1 MNTEEPDKRLP
12 SLAPGPSGPVK
23 HPSVPLTKPRKNSTA
38 CLPCKQAKRKCT
50 GRPSPCKACQ
60 NTDAECI
67 FDETLDLRRK
77 VAARRTL
84 GELEH
89 YRSLLYSLVE
99 SLRST
104 DEGRIHHILET
115 IRDSSSLDPIAVAID
130 APNIDGNDTTADEL
144 KSKTGGNETTV
155 QLERVSDDAH
165 SRITLEKLCDIPLF
179 QVSAKPWTTVT
190 NDDHLVSHLISLY
203 FTWDHPLL
211 QIVDQ
216 GIFLDHMRKNDT
228 GSSFCSPLLVNSILA
243 VASPYSDFPEV
254 FSIPGDA
261 TTKGQHFLAEAERL
275 WRVEEGHISLTN
287 IQAVCLMSYAFHCQ
301 GKRQASW
308 MMLRQAVQL
317 AQDFGMFEA
326 PRTQHHEW
334 KKMNAQMQYVASITS
349 HSIFILNSQ
358 MALICRRAANLQR
371 PRFMLVLDNH
381 LDDIAWAP
389 YPHSNKMEYGR
400 KTALL
405 RYVMAALE
413 SLTAIVVE
421 IQDLLLSKALFLN
434 IDEAWVV
441 VGPLYTRLDQ
451 WPESLP
457 AILRLDEEPMP
468 HTLLV
473 HIRYYHA
480 IISLSDLL
488 LDRGDIECAPNSS
501 LTRQMGL
508 IQVRSAKQIARCF
521 RMHRELYGLR
531 QFSGQV
537 LEPTCSSASVL
548 MAALGD
554 DEIEGAFVEVCRCLV
569 AFSKR
574 FSTAKAMVHE
584 IEFTARRSGIH
595 LPPEAV
601 AVLDH
606 RELASS
612 QWF

>member
-1 MNTEEPDKRLP
+1 MRAIATYL
-12 SLAPGPSGPVK
+12 
-23 HPSVPLTKPRKNSTA
+23 
-38 CLPCKQAKRKCT
+38 CT

-89 YRSLLYSLVE
+89 YRSLLYSLVD

-104 DEGRIHHILET
+104 DEDRIHHILET

-130 APNIDGNDTTADEL
+130 APNIDGHDTSADES
-144 KSKTGGNETTV
+144 KSKTGGDDTTV
-155 QLERVSDDAH
+155 KPERLSGDAH

-179 QVSAKPWTTVT
+179 QVSAKPWVTVT

-216 GIFLDHMRKNDT
+216 SIFLDHMRRNDT

-243 VASPYSDFPEV
+243 VAS
-254 FSIPGDA
+254 
-261 TTKGQHFLAEAERL
+261 
-275 WRVEEGHISLTN
+275 
-287 IQAVCLMSYAFHCQ
+287 AVCLMSYAYVLFKFHCQ

-334 KKMNAQMQYVASITS
+334 KKMNAQMQYVASVTA

-389 YPHSNKMEYGR
+389 YPHSNKIEYGR
-400 KTALL
+400 KSALL

-421 IQDLLLSKALFLN
+421 IQDLLFSKVLFLN
-434 IDEAWVV
+434 IDEAWVLV
-441 VGPLYTRLDQ
+441 SPLYSRLDQ

-457 AILRLDEEPMP
+457 TILRLDEGPMP
-468 HTLLV
+468 QTLLV

-480 IISLSDLL
+480 IISLSDFL
-488 LDRGDIECAPNSS
+488 LDRGDVESAPNST
-501 LTRQMGL
+501 LTRQMRL
-508 IQVRSAKQIARCF
+508 LQVRSAKQIARCL

-537 LEPTCSSASVL
+537 LEPICSSASVL
-548 MAALGD
+548 MGALGD
-554 DEIEGAFVEVCRCLV
+554 DGIEGPFVEVCRCLV

-574 FSTAKAMVHE
+574 FPVGKAMIHE
-584 IEFTARRSGIH
+584 IESMARRSGIR

-612 QWF
+612 QWL